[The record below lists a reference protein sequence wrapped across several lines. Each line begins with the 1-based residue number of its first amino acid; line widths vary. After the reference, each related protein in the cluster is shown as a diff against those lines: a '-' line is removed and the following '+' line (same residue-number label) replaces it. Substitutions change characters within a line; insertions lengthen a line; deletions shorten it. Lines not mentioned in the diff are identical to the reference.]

1 MLLSLSVFRLLRMI
15 MTDQQIYVR
24 AARQCLGEKVLCPQ
38 RLIGGEILLGHD
50 IGLRNSFVGWND
62 SESFLLKLTIFLAV
76 PKSRWL
82 GCRSPN

>member
-1 MLLSLSVFRLLRMI
+1 

-38 RLIGGEILLGHD
+38 HLIGGEILLGHD
-50 IGLRNSFVGWND
+50 IGLRSSFVGWND
-62 SESFLLKLTIFLAV
+62 SDLLKLTIFLAV